1 MNVKDIIIA
10 DRQRK
15 SGGGNFSLPIHIAY
29 GAL

>member
-15 SGGGNFSLPIHIAY
+15 LGGDNNSLPIYIAY
-29 GAL
+29 CAL